1 MNGDNDVRESSHFE
15 RRSTCGPPRN
25 GVGKYWAGAV
35 QCRWLLDGRRHRS
48 LRRPAP
54 HNTDDFA
61 DDGGVQHGGR
71 LAVVAFNKDRI
82 PTWFFNSSEADM
94 AFTFVRVG
102 DEVTRGKVAG
112 ELPDQHEAAFGDLRA
127 CSIGHR
133 PEWSDDEG
141 AE

>member
-1 MNGDNDVRESSHFE
+1 MRFNAAGFSMVAGTEA
-15 RRSTCGPPRN
+15 CGVPRHTT
-25 GVGKYWAGAV
+25 
-35 QCRWLLDGRRHRS
+35 LMTL
-48 LRRPAP
+48 P
-54 HNTDDFA
+54 

-127 CSIGHR
+127 CRIGHR